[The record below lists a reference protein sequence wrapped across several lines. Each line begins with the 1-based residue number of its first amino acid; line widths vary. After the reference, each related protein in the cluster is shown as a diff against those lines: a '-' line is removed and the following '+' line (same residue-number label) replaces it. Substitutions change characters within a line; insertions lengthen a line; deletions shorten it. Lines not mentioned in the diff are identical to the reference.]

1 MLEKKVQIVFRI
13 IFILS
18 LVPILNIKSSADDR
32 SNAKGLGMST
42 ACVVSST
49 GLDAYGINP
58 ANYYFRRRE
67 PKIEINSA
75 AYKLKQST
83 KEQYNSANKPLWQI
97 SIANLGGGYGS
108 DKSLDFYTTYLNY
121 LSIRRET
128 FANRFLNLDSV
139 FNFRQNVLPDKNTQ
153 VNYDFELKWLSLT
166 YQTPKTGAINF
177 TISDKVGLNTNVLNK
192 DESFPYPSIR
202 YGTGGSYDILNAD
215 LHLAEAIAWWIRKY
229 TIGYAQQ
236 YQNEGFIKNF
246 TVGFS
251 ASLVH
256 GFGNVIIYNSGI
268 KMDTY
273 GIRRD
278 QTGNHID
285 SVKGKQ
291 NFYSLQSLT
300 GLFQDYIDG
309 AETHFNFFPRPAG
322 KGYSFDIGINL
333 QLGENVWIAASVTE
347 LGFIKWD
354 YNTLI
359 NKDTNDFYYENF
371 YVLTEDPVYNQ
382 FVNDLD
388 GLDTRYTGQPYK
400 TDMPTKYRA
409 GIMFK
414 PTEELSVE
422 LDWMKGLND
431 LPSNSTRDKVSLG
444 AEYYVTDK
452 IPLRTGISIGGYE
465 SFNFS
470 VGAGYTY
477 KNFTV
482 DIASSNMNVLW
493 NQFTEINRLSLT
505 ISSKLIF

>member
-1 MLEKKVQIVFRI
+1 MLVISVI
-13 IFILS
+13 N
-18 LVPILNIKSSADDR
+18 NISFSDDR
-32 SNAKGLGMST
+32 SNARGLGMST
-42 ACVVSST
+42 ACVVSCS
-49 GLDAYGINP
+49 GIEAYGVNP
-58 ANYYFRRRE
+58 ANYFFKKRE
-67 PKIEINSA
+67 PEIKIDEKE
-75 AYKLKQST
+75 YRLKKRIQ
-83 KEQYNSANKPLWQI
+83 KGLQI
-97 SIANLGGGYGS
+97 SLANLGGGYGS
-108 DKSLDFYTTYLNY
+108 DKSLDFYSTYLNY

-139 FNFRQNVLPDKNTQ
+139 FNFRANVLPDNNTQ
-153 VNYDFELKWLSLT
+153 VNYDFELKWISII

-192 DESFPYPSIR
+192 NESFPMPLIR
-202 YGTGGSYDILNAD
+202 FGSNGNYDILKAD

-236 YQNEGFIKNF
+236 FENKGIIKNVS
-246 TVGFS
+246 VGFS

-278 QTGNHID
+278 PQGNHID

-291 NFYSLQSLT
+291 DFYSLQSLT

-309 AETHFNFFPRPAG
+309 AESHFNFFPRPAG
-322 KGYSFDIGINL
+322 KGFSFDAGINI
-333 QLGENVWIAASVTE
+333 QIGENIWVAASITE

-359 NKDTNDFYYENF
+359 NKDTNDFYYKDF
-371 YVLTEDPVYNQ
+371 YVLTEDPIYNQ

-388 GLDTRYTGQPYK
+388 GLDTRYSGIHYT

-409 GIMFK
+409 GILFK
-414 PTEELSVE
+414 PVEALSLE
-422 LDWMKGLND
+422 LDWMKGLNN
-431 LPSNSTRDKVSLG
+431 LPSNTTWDKVSLG
-444 AEYYVTDK
+444 AEYFISK
-452 IPLRTGISIGGYE
+452 NIPLRTGISFGGYE
-465 SFNFS
+465 GFNFS
-470 VGAGYTY
+470 LGAGYTY

-482 DIASSNMNVLW
+482 DVASSNMNVIW

-505 ISSKLIF
+505 ISSKLTF